1 MELAEAHWPQ
11 RGSSTTADVRGAASM
26 PQVKLNSSPV
36 IKARSPIWRGPFT
49 LGLASAIPVQSEF
62 KSRLPCGPW
71 RSSTHQSCLLAL
83 PSAESPH
90 SCDLLL
96 SLFPLDAA

>member
-1 MELAEAHWPQ
+1 
-11 RGSSTTADVRGAASM
+11 M

-49 LGLASAIPVQSEF
+49 LGLANAIPSNLNAIVDCPADLGDQV
-62 KSRLPCGPW
+62 GI
-71 RSSTHQSCLLAL
+71 QSCLLAP

-96 SLFPLDAA
+96 SLFSP